1 MRREIRIQSAINNKD
16 VYLHSCFTAKL
27 FLILVLTETPW
38 PTAMMSTTAD
48 EETSSAESGATM
60 TDPGRERTAAEM
72 TGMTGEREL
81 HSSAEGTTFRQSIM
95 PADSGEKKQRFLVHS
110 E

>member
-1 MRREIRIQSAINNKD
+1 MGCVRREIGIQSAVNNNTFISTL
-16 VYLHSCFTAKL
+16 VFHSKA

-48 EETSSAESGATM
+48 EETSSAERGATM

-72 TGMTGEREL
+72 TGMTGEREREL
-81 HSSAEGTTFRQSIM
+81 H
-95 PADSGEKKQRFLVHS
+95 
-110 E
+110 

>member
-1 MRREIRIQSAINNKD
+1 
-16 VYLHSCFTAKL
+16 
-27 FLILVLTETPW
+27 
-38 PTAMMSTTAD
+38 
-48 EETSSAESGATM
+48 M

-81 HSSAEGTTFRQSIM
+81 HSSAEETTFRQSIM

-110 E
+110 EYEIFHEQGRKHVQGFFFRHILNYTGYNQK